1 MFEPVGRFT
10 LTETETEKT
19 AKELHEQVRQLLLH
33 NDASSYGDRG
43 IHGRE
48 AKGYRKAIMDV
59 LKLIKDMKT
68 E

>member
-10 LTETETEKT
+10 LTGTEKT
-19 AKELHEQVRQLLLH
+19 TQAELHEQVRLLLLH
-33 NDASSYGDRG
+33 NAASSYRDRG